1 MKKIVIIGA
10 GEIGRQALEFMGTEC
25 IAYFADNKKAGSIYC
40 NKAVYPIERAAQ
52 DKEKYVLL
60 LAVTKYRKE
69 LVKQLN
75 DLDVKDFYYF
85 DDDVYFGNIFQG
97 HNILTTERASFYDCI
112 KNVSADVVCLYGDK
126 RKIGKF
132 AAEVMEIEHYVEECN
147 GERVSHLALLAR
159 EYSYIFINVENYT
172 EEFLKELNTLKTNI
186 WFVAKYY
193 DTDYYQKDK
202 LFQYKG
208 IHRGKRCFIIGN
220 GPSLRIEDLDALAK
234 RKEICFGLNLIHM
247 VYQNTR
253 WRPDYIC
260 VSDTLVI
267 KKNVEKIIKN
277 NNCPFF
283 MADSFLRF
291 NEDEYMDEKILPF
304 RKLYPNET
312 DNFEYGFSMNIIE
325 GICNANSVA
334 YYAFQIAVYMGF
346 EEIYLLGM
354 DNNSWAL
361 HFDGEYQEESDI
373 IRENFDEIMESR
385 MVAQAFQKAEEVSEQ
400 YGFKIYNAT
409 RGGCLEVH
417 ERVDFDKLF
426 DGLS

>member
-10 GEIGRQALEFMGTEC
+10 GEIGRQALEFMGAEC
-25 IAYFADNKKAGSIYC
+25 VAYFADNKKAGSVYC
-40 NKAVYPIERAAQ
+40 NKAVYPVERAAQ
-52 DKEKYVLL
+52 DKEQYVLL
-60 LAVTKYRKE
+60 LAITKYRKE
-69 LVKQLN
+69 LVKQLH
-75 DLDVKDFYYF
+75 DLGVKDFYYF

-97 HNILTTERASFYDCI
+97 LNISPTKRTSFYDCI
-112 KNVSADVVCLYGDK
+112 KNVPADAVCLYGER
-126 RKIGKF
+126 RKIGRF
-132 AAEVMEIEHYVEECN
+132 AAEVMEIEHYVEEN
-147 GERVSHLALLAR
+147 GGEGVNHLDRLAK
-159 EYSYIFINVENYT
+159 EFAYMFINAESCP
-172 EEFLKELNTLKTNI
+172 KELLEKLSTLKTNI

-193 DTDYYQKDK
+193 DTDYYQKDR
-202 LFQYKG
+202 LFQFKG
-208 IHRGKRCFIIGN
+208 IHKGKRCFIIGN
-220 GPSLRIEDLDALAK
+220 GPSLRTEDLDVLAK
-234 RKEICFGLNLIHM
+234 QKEICFGLNLIHIA
-247 VYQNTR
+247 YQNTR

-267 KKNVEKIIKN
+267 KKNGGKIMKN
-277 NNCPFF
+277 NQCPLF

-291 NEDEYMDEKILPF
+291 YEDEWPDERILLF
-304 RKLYPNET
+304 RKLYPKES
-312 DNFEYGFSMNIIE
+312 DNFEHSFSMNITE

-354 DNNSWAL
+354 DNNNWAL

-426 DGLS
+426 DGLF